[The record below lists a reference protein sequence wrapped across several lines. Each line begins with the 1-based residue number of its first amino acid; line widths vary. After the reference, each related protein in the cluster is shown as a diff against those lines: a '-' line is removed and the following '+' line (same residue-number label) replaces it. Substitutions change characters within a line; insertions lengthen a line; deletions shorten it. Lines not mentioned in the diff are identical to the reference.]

1 MKINFVILLMCIS
14 ILLSAAVFALFIHD
28 MRKHKKQKAKIKK
41 LSRKEFESRKI
52 VKQKV
57 SNNLI

>member
-1 MKINFVILLMCIS
+1 MKINFIILLMCIY
-14 ILLSAAVFALFIHD
+14 IVLAAAVFALLVHD
-28 MRKHKKQKAKIKK
+28 MRKYKKQKANIKK

>member
-1 MKINFVILLMCIS
+1 MCIS
-14 ILLSAAVFALFIHD
+14 IVLAAAVFALLVHD
-28 MRKHKKQKAKIKK
+28 MRKYKKQKANIKK